1 MRPGGG
7 GLTLPRLAGWL
18 LADVLLMLLVVV
30 LGTEVVPALPSA
42 GTAAGPDRATAP
54 AGPPPPAPPHGASSA
69 SLDPQ
74 SESVVA
80 HVDPDALLGGS
91 PAAAADLAEQ
101 LRRGIRPYR
110 SRRAALVLV
119 WGSAAACRGCAAD
132 PVRSAELARRVAP
145 GVPEVAPEFF
155 PAYDPRIIR
164 AHEDGEGQVGTVR
177 LELFFVR
184 D

>member
-1 MRPGGG
+1 MRRSNG

-18 LADVLLMLLVVV
+18 LADILLMLVVVV

-42 GTAAGPDRATAP
+42 GRSPGPNPSAAAAAPP
-54 AGPPPPAPPHGASSA
+54 AGPHGASSA
-69 SLDPQ
+69 SLDPH

-80 HVDPDALLGGS
+80 HVDPDALLDGS
-91 PAAAADLAEQ
+91 PAAVADLLQQ
-101 LRRGIRPYR
+101 LRLGIQPYR
-110 SRRAALVLV
+110 ARRAALVLV

-132 PVRSAELARRVAP
+132 LGRSAELARQVAP
-145 GVPEVAPEFF
+145 RVPDVAPEFF

-164 AHEDGEGQVGTVR
+164 AYEDGEGQVGTVR

-184 D
+184 G